1 VDPDKFNFEGMS
13 ISKVL
18 LASVQQTGP
27 DTMSTTTT
35 TAFSVNINTATF
47 ST

>member
-18 LASVQQTGP
+18 LASVQHTGAHAM
-27 DTMSTTTT
+27 TNTTT